1 MNISSAPPVRC
12 HALPQ
17 QKHDAG
23 SLTDFRAIQKRGV
36 SCLSFEPSWL
46 LAVNSVP
53 VIRTLESTDAATPPL
68 SRQINGRAFE
78 YFPALRKVRN
88 HFEANYSEPLSLRKA
103 AGIAGLEEK
112 YFSHLFRRHVGIGFK
127 EWTDKVRI
135 GKAMENIEKEQQ
147 PLTTVGFA
155 VGFQSCVTFQRQF
168 KKHARMRPR
177 DFRNSVVRQ
186 IDGPQSSAA
195 SSAPRKV
202 PHQSLQVMRPI
213 APRTLI

>member
-1 MNISSAPPVRC
+1 MES
-12 HALPQ
+12 
-17 QKHDAG
+17 KDA
-23 SLTDFRAIQKRGV
+23 V
-36 SCLSFEPSWL
+36 
-46 LAVNSVP
+46 
-53 VIRTLESTDAATPPL
+53 TPPL
-68 SRQINGRAFE
+68 SGQINGRAFE
-78 YFPALRKVRN
+78 YFPALRKVRD
-88 HFEANYSEPLSLRKA
+88 HFEANYSEPISLKKA

-135 GKAMENIEKEQQ
+135 GKAMENIEKERQ

-186 IDGPQSSAA
+186 IDGPEIDGPEA
-195 SSAPRKV
+195 V
-202 PHQSLQVMRPI
+202 PHLPDHEKCRI
-213 APRTLI
+213 NH